1 VRRTSALFVLFVV
14 LTTLAGCASTRV
26 AKNKTVE
33 VDGQRFEL
41 GGNYDPNSYGLTLI
55 INGEPVF
62 RGTFSTYVPFL
73 LMSSKYQGRE
83 ITARCYFG
91 TILSSQGGTTGAI
104 ASTIQGAIGKSGDQ
118 CDVTVG
124 SVSEALFF

>member
-1 VRRTSALFVLFVV
+1 MRLSSALLVLLVV
-14 LTTLAGCASTRV
+14 LTTLVGCASTRV
-26 AKNKTVE
+26 AQNKTVE

-41 GGNYDPNSYGLTLI
+41 GGTYDPNSYGLTLI
-55 INGEPVF
+55 INGEPVL

-73 LMSSKYQGRE
+73 LLSSKYHGQE

-91 TILSSQGGTTGAI
+91 TILSSQSGTTGAI

-118 CDVTVG
+118 CDVMIGRAQESLV
-124 SVSEALFF
+124 F